1 MRQIA
6 LHVVPGSGSY
16 GSALFGFH
24 FYTWAFVG
32 YGALVLYVGAML
44 LLDSRAADSARNLR
58 LNGAERA
65 ACALFVALTAV
76 NVVAFA
82 LECGAGPCPDDP
94 TGYLL
99 LPGR

>member
-1 MRQIA
+1 
-6 LHVVPGSGSY
+6 
-16 GSALFGFH
+16 
-24 FYTWAFVG
+24 
-32 YGALVLYVGAML
+32 ML

>member
-1 MRQIA
+1 MDAPREFA
-6 LHVVPGSGSY
+6 

-44 LLDSRAADSARNLR
+44 LLDSRAADSSRNLR
-58 LNGAERA
+58 LSGAERA

-82 LECGAGPCPDDP
+82 LECGVGPCPDDP

-99 LPGR
+99 PPGR